1 MPGAGDGSALL
12 PAARRQWLLE
22 HLAGQGVVRIAAVA
36 RALGVTPVTVRRDVH
51 ELAAQGLVERVHG
64 GVRLADGVYGGVR
77 PVDGV
82 HDGVGPADG
91 VPAAPPGPAS
101 DAGPAIGMVVPSLDY
116 YWPEVIRG
124 AQDTARARRARLVL
138 RGASYRVDDVRHQAE
153 WMIGSGA
160 VHALLVAPPTRGA
173 GAEELVAWLTALP
186 VPVVLVERSAVTG
199 PYRRHVES
207 VRTDHAAGA
216 ELAVRHLHGQGH
228 HRVGLVVSATSPT
241 SGHVHDGWR
250 RAITDLGLPPALDLR
265 VVAYSEPGWGVDVD
279 RVLDR
284 CAERR
289 VTALVVHSD
298 REAVSLVQRAEE
310 RGVHVP
316 GDLAVVAYDDEVAR
330 FAHPP
335 LTAISPPKYA
345 VGGTAVEL
353 ALDRLAHGADRP
365 VRRVVLSSE
374 LWERDSTGSRVQVSR
389 RSETIKSDQIS
400 IDSI

>member
-1 MPGAGDGSALL
+1 ML

-22 HLAGQGVVRIAAVA
+22 HLAGRGVMRITHIA
-36 RALGVTPVTVRRDVH
+36 RIMGVTPVTVRRDVH
-51 ELAAQGLVERVHG
+51 ELAAEGLVERVHG
-64 GVRLADGVYGGVR
+64 GVG
-77 PVDGV
+77 PVTGT
-82 HDGVGPADG
+82 
-91 VPAAPPGPAS
+91 PPGRVPDATPAV
-101 DAGPAIGMVVPSLDY
+101 GMVVPSLDY

-124 AQDTARARRARLVL
+124 AQDLARDRGARLVL

-160 VHALLVAPPTRGA
+160 VDALLVAPPTRGA

-186 VPVVLVERSAVTG
+186 VPVVLVERSAVSG
-199 PYRRHVES
+199 PYRQHVES

-228 HRVGLVVSATSPT
+228 RRIGLVVSASSPT
-241 SGHVHDGWR
+241 SGHVREGWH
-250 RAITDLGLPPALDLR
+250 RATADLALPPAPEVLAA
-265 VVAYSEPGWGVDVD
+265 AYYEPGWAVDVD
-279 RVLDR
+279 RVLDL
-284 CAERR
+284 CAEQRA
-289 VTALVVHSD
+289 TALVVHSD

-335 LTAISPPKYA
+335 LTAVRPPKY
-345 VGGTAVEL
+345 VIGSTAVEL

-374 LWERDSTGSRVQVSR
+374 LRERDSTGSPARAVH
-389 RSETIKSDQIS
+389 
-400 IDSI
+400 